1 MELAYLILAL
11 LAGACGPAQAGINSQ
26 LRLWTKDPVFAA
38 MISFAIGTTALI
50 AYLMFLRVPCP
61 DFAKARELPWWI
73 WTGGFL
79 GAFLV
84 VVSVILAPK
93 LGAATMM
100 GFIIAG
106 QLFAGMLLDHFGV
119 LGYHVHEIN
128 AWRLVGAIF
137 LIAGVTII
145 KIF

>member
-1 MELAYLILAL
+1 MELVYVILAL
-11 LAGACGPAQAGINSQ
+11 LAGACGPAQAGINAQ

-38 MISFAIGTTALI
+38 MISFAVGTTALL
-50 AYLMFLRVPCP
+50 AYLLLLRVPCP
-61 DFAKARELPWWI
+61 DLGRVRELPWWI

-84 VVSVILAPK
+84 VVSVILAPR

-106 QLFAGMLLDHFGV
+106 QVFAGMILDHFGV
-119 LGYHVHEIN
+119 LGYQIHEIN
-128 AWRLVGAIF
+128 GWRLFGAVLLIVGVA
-137 LIAGVTII
+137 II